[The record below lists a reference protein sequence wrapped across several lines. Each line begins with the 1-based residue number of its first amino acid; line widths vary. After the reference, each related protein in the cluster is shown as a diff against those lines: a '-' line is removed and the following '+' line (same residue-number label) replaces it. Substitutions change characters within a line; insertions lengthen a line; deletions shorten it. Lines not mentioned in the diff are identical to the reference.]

1 MDSNEEAALAAIII
15 ATFTENITCAK
26 GGRES
31 NGLNLCFK
39 VKIPMDSFFNYFVS

>member
-1 MDSNEEAALAAIII
+1 MDSDEEAALAAIII